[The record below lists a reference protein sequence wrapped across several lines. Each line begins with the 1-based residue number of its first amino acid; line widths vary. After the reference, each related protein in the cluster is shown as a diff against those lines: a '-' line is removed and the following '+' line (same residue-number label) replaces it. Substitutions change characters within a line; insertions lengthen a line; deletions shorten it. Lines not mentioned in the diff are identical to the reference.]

1 MLKKEVVQTLG
12 WDLLL
17 SFFLILGTEDIASG
31 GTAPK
36 KTSLKKEKQ
45 LVSSSKQNS
54 GKFIFA
60 VK

>member
-17 SFFLILGTEDIASG
+17 SFFLILGIGDIASG
-31 GTAPK
+31 GTTPK
-36 KTSLKKEKQ
+36 KTSSKKAKQ
-45 LVSSSKQNS
+45 LVSDSKQNS

>member
-31 GTAPK
+31 GTARK
-36 KTSLKKEKQ
+36 KTSLKKERQ